1 MGGNPGSFNKL
12 PTLINKIHSLNMK
25 FVPIIDAGISY
36 RPNQNYKA
44 FDNGMKEDIFM
55 KVNGEVFIGKVWPNE
70 AAYPDFTHP
79 NSTAW
84 WGSELDTF
92 HSKIAFDGIWQDMN
106 EASNFCNGDCFKGQ
120 QAASP
125 VANKLMYTPTGEDI
139 ETKSISLDVKHYN
152 NMTQLDAHSFF
163 GASQVAASNAWFT
176 KNNKRTMV
184 ISRSSFAGMGK
195 YGSAWLGDN
204 HAAVDDMEISV
215 L

>member
-1 MGGNPGSFNKL
+1 MQGYIDNKIPLDTQWVDIDYMENYKDFEYASTDMGGNPGSFNKL

-70 AAYPDFTHP
+70 ATYPDFTHP

-106 EASNFCNGDCFKGQ
+106 EASNFCVGDCFKAQ
-120 QAASP
+120 EVASP
-125 VANKLMYTPTGEDI
+125 VANKLMYTPTG
-139 ETKSISLDVKHYN
+139 
-152 NMTQLDAHSFF
+152 
-163 GASQVAASNAWFT
+163 
-176 KNNKRTMV
+176 
-184 ISRSSFAGMGK
+184 
-195 YGSAWLGDN
+195 
-204 HAAVDDMEISV
+204 
-215 L
+215 